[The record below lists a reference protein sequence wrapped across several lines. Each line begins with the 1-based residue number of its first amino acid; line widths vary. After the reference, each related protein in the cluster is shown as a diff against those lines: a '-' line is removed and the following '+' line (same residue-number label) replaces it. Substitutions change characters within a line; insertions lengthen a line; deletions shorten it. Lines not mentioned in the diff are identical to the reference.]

1 MYDIEKFKEKLK
13 SEVKASRYEHSL
25 SVMNFSVEL
34 AKYYG
39 VDEEKARVAGLLH
52 DCAKYKDTDKIL
64 QKAKEFDIIIDGDL
78 NHTIKVLHALL
89 GYYIARDEYGIEDE
103 EVLLAIK
110 NHALGR
116 ENMSDLEKIVFYADF
131 AEPLRTYSMAE
142 KLREFKYE
150 GLTKAAYEAVNY
162 NLCYILEEGLY
173 VHPQSL
179 KTRNSLL
186 LELKGE

>member
-25 SVMNFSVEL
+25 SVMNFSVKL

-64 QKAKEFDIIIDGDL
+64 QNAKEFDIIIDGDL

-110 NHALGR
+110 NHVLGR

-162 NLCYILEEGLY
+162 NLCYLLEEGLY

>member
-1 MYDIEKFKEKLK
+1 
-13 SEVKASRYEHSL
+13 
-25 SVMNFSVEL
+25 MNFSVEL

-64 QKAKEFDIIIDGDL
+64 QKAKEFDIIISGDL
-78 NHTIKVLHALL
+78 SHTIKVLHALL
-89 GYYIARDEYGIEDE
+89 GYYIARDEYGIKDE
-103 EVLLAIK
+103 EILLAIK

-131 AEPLRTYSMAE
+131 AEPLRTYAMAE

-150 GLTKAAYEAVNY
+150 GLSRAAYEAVNY
-162 NLCYILEEGLY
+162 NLCYLLEEGLY

>member
-1 MYDIEKFKEKLK
+1 MYDIYKFKEKLK
-13 SEVKASRYEHSL
+13 SEVKQSRYEHSL
-25 SVMNFSVEL
+25 SVMNFSQEL

-52 DCAKYKDTDKIL
+52 DCAKYKDKDKIL

-89 GYYIARDEYGIEDE
+89 GYYIARDEYGIKDE

-116 ENMSDLEKIVFYADF
+116 ESMSDLEKIVFYADF

-142 KLREFKYE
+142 KLREFKHD

-162 NLCYILEEGLY
+162 NLCYLLEEGLY